1 MTLGGDTMK
10 NQPIIDISG
19 AVIPTPDLVPT
30 PNEESYQSNNQ
41 TNGTVFNASATKFI
55 NDIDLDKLELP
66 DIDWIV
72 EGLIPQDGLTL
83 LCGKQ
88 KSGKSFG
95 LLQLAECVARGLPF
109 LNRNTKQGE
118 VLNLALEDNH
128 RRLKRRKRNVR
139 EALSIDDISPLN
151 HSLTRKDVRRIDDG
165 GMDIIKHWV
174 DNVAKNPRLIIIDTW
189 AKFAPPSKG
198 FGNAYEVD
206 VKAISP
212 LQEYCGERNIGI
224 ICVMHLNQ
232 NPATDDW
239 MDAIQGSS
247 GLPATADQ
255 IMCFRKPRGKNVDA
269 ELLTDGR
276 DGEPVEEAIK
286 FENQIWTSMGDKKTY
301 AKTRAREEIIET
313 ANVLEKYR
321 ILEGTH
327 RGWKPMELMRQKYN
341 LEEGDKVDKAESMRI
356 YQILKT
362 MLEENDIEKH
372 TDYYCL
378 PVQYMRFNCPEDFPI
393 LPEMKT
399 KKKTKKVASRE
410 PSTVA
415 EIFEAVK
422 GYKIEDIGKKKD
434 NY

>member
-1 MTLGGDTMK
+1 MKLGGEIMK
-10 NQPIIDISG
+10 DKLIDISG
-19 AVIPTPDLVPT
+19 TIVPDLVPL
-30 PNEESYQSNNQ
+30 PEVESNQSNNK
-41 TNGTVFNASATKFI
+41 TNGITYNASATKFI
-55 NDIDLDKLELP
+55 NDVDLDKLELP

-95 LLQLAECVARGLPF
+95 LLQLAECVVRGIPF
-109 LNRNTKQGE
+109 LNRTTKKGD
-118 VLNLALEDNH
+118 VLNLALEDNF

-139 EALSIDDISPLN
+139 ESLKLDDMSSLN
-151 HSLTRKDVRRIDDG
+151 HSLTRRDVKRIDEG
-165 GMDIIKHWV
+165 GMEIIKHWV
-174 DNVAKNPRLIIIDTW
+174 DNVAENPRLIIIDTW
-189 AKFAPPSKG
+189 AKFAPNTKG
-198 FGNAYEVD
+198 FGNAYETD

-232 NPATDDW
+232 NPTTDDW

-286 FENQIWTSMGDKKTY
+286 FENQIWNSMGDKETY
-301 AKTRAREEIIET
+301 AKNKSRQEIIEH
-313 ANVLEKYR
+313 ANSLEKWR
-321 ILEGTH
+321 IVEGSH
-327 RGWKPMELMRQKYN
+327 RGWKPAELLREMYDLQ
-341 LEEGDKVDKAESMRI
+341 EGEKVEKAESMRI
-356 YQILKT
+356 YQLLRT
-362 MLEENDIEKH
+362 MALENDLVKH
-372 TDYYCL
+372 TDHYCL
-378 PVQYMRFNCPEDFPI
+378 PVQYMRYQCPEDFPI
-393 LPEMKT
+393 IPE
-399 KKKTKKVASRE
+399 KKTKN
-410 PSTVA
+410 
-415 EIFEAVK
+415 
-422 GYKIEDIGKKKD
+422 GKKD